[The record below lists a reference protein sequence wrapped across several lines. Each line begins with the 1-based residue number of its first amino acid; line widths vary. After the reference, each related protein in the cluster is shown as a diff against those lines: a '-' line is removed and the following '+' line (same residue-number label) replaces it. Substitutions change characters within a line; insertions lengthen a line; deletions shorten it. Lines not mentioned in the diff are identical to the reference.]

1 MLKYWPILLPLA
13 LLALAIFG
21 VLVLLLVRNAG
32 GVA

>member
-1 MLKYWPILLPLA
+1 MLKYWPYLLPLA

-21 VLVLLLVRNAG
+21 VIILLLLKNAQ